1 MKSQVLHSERS
12 ARPAAPAL
20 VYVSF
25 DRVPAPKGA
34 AVHIAA
40 FARGIGAVFGGLDLV
55 TIAGHEGEESP
66 IPASPLPPRALF
78 PGVTHHGLPATGEVP
93 LAETVASSQ
102 TLPALATDGATSHF
116 AAWASFGVDGS
127 SFGIAGR
134 WFAIGDGDMTLPLV
148 YRDDVVD
155 ALLRAAEAPEAVGG
169 VFNVVDLEPC
179 TRTEYLRRAK
189 RHLGAELR
197 LVRMPLRLFMALAW
211 GVEQLGRVLKRDVPL
226 TRYRVRSLRPLGNFD
241 QGAAR
246 TRLGWQPRV
255 GLRRGLDATFGQAA
269 D

>member
-1 MKSQVLHSERS
+1 MSVYDHAGRDPAQTLTEAS
-12 ARPAAPAL
+12 ALEPHPQSRGAYTQTKL
-20 VYVSF
+20 V
-25 DRVPAPKGA
+25 AE
-34 AVHIAA
+34 
-40 FARGIGAVFGGLDLV
+40 GLVRDA
-55 TIAGHEGEESP
+55 IRE
-66 IPASPLPPRALF
+66 
-78 PGVTHHGLPATGEVP
+78 HGLPAVVIRPGQIFGP
-93 LAETVASSQ
+93 GAERT
-102 TLPALATDGATSHF
+102 TPN
-116 AAWASFGVDGS
+116 GVV
-127 SFGIAGR
+127 GIAGR
-134 WFAIGDGDMTLPLV
+134 WFAIGDGEMTLPLV